1 MFGEKPNIAAEF
13 IIRAHFQLM
22 CQFGKARLVW
32 NKDRVEKDFSM
43 AADRREGGP
52 VTERK
57 IEREKNKE

>member
-1 MFGEKPNIAAEF
+1 M
-13 IIRAHFQLM
+13 
-22 CQFGKARLVW
+22 W